1 MVDSFALLRA
11 MDGISDSDII
21 NTGKVY
27 INASTVRRNNK
38 KKLLSF
44 TLAAALILSLGS
56 AAYAFTRRAAVH
68 TEEIYFDGEKH
79 PAVGFESLDKAPVS
93 LGVWSLGELPEDFV
107 LSKSYYRGNEARTDY
122 QNPAGDIISLIY
134 QKPGNSPES
143 YFNAEILKHEEVS
156 VNDNSGIY
164 YLTDNGWQYVFW
176 SVEERGIG
184 MRLSVNGDYN
194 AIALANAVHETGE
207 RPPIDEDTAAALT
220 ELCAWQIS
228 PPTGYSEL
236 VTYGV
241 PGEYGYIYRVYTNSD
256 NDEIVLNYERSVTS
270 LDGYVDYYRSAEAGY
285 GKIHF
290 TELSINGYKCWLL
303 ENEDGTPF
311 RLTWQNTD
319 NNLSF
324 TLTASK
330 LTSKEL
336 INIAQSIFN

>member
-1 MVDSFALLRA
+1 MVDSYALLRA

-27 INASTVRRNNK
+27 INASMVRRNNK

-44 TLAAALILSLGS
+44 ALAAALILSLGT
-56 AAYAFTRRAAVH
+56 AAYAFTRRAAVR

-93 LGVWSLGELPEDFV
+93 LGVWSLGELPEDFA

-143 YFNAEILKHEEVS
+143 YFNAEILKREEVS

-176 SVEERGIG
+176 TVEERGIG

-194 AIALANAVHETGE
+194 AIALANAVHETDE

-220 ELCAWQIS
+220 ELGAWQIS
-228 PPTGYSEL
+228 PPSGYSEL

-256 NDEIVLNYERSVTS
+256 NDGIVLNYERSVTS
-270 LDGYVDYYRSAEAGY
+270 LDGYVDYYRSTEAGY

-303 ENEDGTPF
+303 ENKDGTPF

-319 NNLSF
+319 SNLSF

-336 INIAQSIFN
+336 INTAESIFN